1 MNSSDRTEQ
10 FVQLLTD
17 SQDRLFA
24 YILSLLPNPERARD
38 VLQETNLVLW
48 RKSEDYSPGT
58 SFTAWACKTAYFQV
72 LAYRRDRMRDKHV
85 FDEELLRDL
94 AERSSGVLESYD
106 RRQSAL
112 SACME
117 KLSPRQQ
124 HLIRS
129 RYVDRCS
136 VTQIAERAAVSAPS
150 IVMALHRVRQKLMD
164 CIERSLSREAT
175 P

>member
-1 MNSSDRTEQ
+1 MNSSQRTEQ

-48 RKSEDYSPGT
+48 RKSEDFVPG
-58 SFTAWACKTAYFQV
+58 SVFMAWACKTAYFQV

-85 FDEELLRDL
+85 FSEELLRDL
-94 AERSSGVLESYD
+94 AERSSAVLESYD

-112 SACME
+112 GGCME
-117 KLSPRQQ
+117 KLSPQQQ
-124 HLIRS
+124 HLVRT
-129 RYVDRCS
+129 RYVDRCT
-136 VTQIAERAAVSAPS
+136 VAQIAEKAAVSAPS
-150 IVMALHRVRQKLMD
+150 IVMALHRIRQKLMD
-164 CIERSLSREAT
+164 CIERSLGGEAT

>member
-1 MNSSDRTEQ
+1 MNPSERMEQ

-24 YILSLLPNPERARD
+24 YILSLLPNLERAQD

-48 RKSEDYSPGT
+48 RKNEDFTPGT
-58 SFTAWACKTAYFQV
+58 PFMAWACKTAYFQV

-85 FDEELLRDL
+85 FGEDLLRDL
-94 AERSSGVLESYD
+94 AERSSGVIEGFD
-106 RRQSAL
+106 RRRLAL
-112 SACME
+112 SRCME

-124 HLIRS
+124 SLIRS
-129 RYVDRCS
+129 RYMDRCS

-150 IVMALHRVRQKLMD
+150 IVMALHRTRQKLME
-164 CIERSLSREAT
+164 CIERSLGGEAT
-175 P
+175 S